1 MSDRAEL
8 QVTGPVTVIPTPSC
22 IRPRPAAD
30 DQARVQATPGLP
42 AAGEAGS
49 RRTAARE
56 VLEKALRGVRLSSRD
71 RSFVARL
78 LHWDKRNATAV
89 ASLLIRAREAGRE
102 EGGLTPRQREVVI
115 AALRDAALYRAS
127 GAAGA
132 GCWDCEII
140 PGGRCAEHAKDFDRA
155 VSYAE
160 LEATLAGTA
169 APSGLPEPRDIAG
182 YRRRTPVAS

>member
-1 MSDRAEL
+1 MSDRAQL
-8 QVTGPVTVIPTPSC
+8 PVTGPVTVIPTPSC

-30 DQARVQATPGLP
+30 DQAGARVTPGLP
-42 AAGEAGS
+42 ARGETGS

-78 LHWDKRNATAV
+78 VHWDKRNAAAV
-89 ASLLIRAREAGRE
+89 ASLLARAREAGRE
-102 EGGLTPRQREVVI
+102 EAGLTPRQREVVI
-115 AALRDAALYRAS
+115 AALRDAAIYRAS
-127 GAAGA
+127 GVAGL

-140 PGGRCAEHAKDFDRA
+140 PGGRCAEHARDFDRA
-155 VSYAE
+155 GSYAE

-169 APSGLPEPRDIAG
+169 AQPGLPEPRDIAG